1 MGGYEPFPVHFHDQA
16 PAEGE
21 SVNPY
26 ARDEKRARV
35 WIKPGTPSLMHRI
48 GGIEKN
54 VGTGHIDYDP
64 GNHQAMTEMRAN
76 TVIGV
81 ADDSEER
88 RVGKAGV
95 STCRSG

>member
-1 MGGYEPFPVHFHDQA
+1 MVPDMCGDEPFPVHFHDQA

-64 GNHQAMTEMRAN
+64 ANHQAMTEMRAN
-76 TVIGV
+76 KVLGGAASV
-81 ADDSEER
+81 APPDRKS
-88 RVGKAGV
+88 VV
-95 STCRSG
+95 